1 MRRELGRTGLKIA
14 PLVFGGNVF
23 GWTVDQ
29 PTCARLLERFVDGGL
44 NAIDTADVYSRWVE
58 GNQGGESETMIGQW
72 LQGSPGRSR
81 QVVLITKVG
90 AAPGSDGKGLSAK
103 SIAAG
108 VEASLRRL
116 RTDHIDLFQLHR
128 PDPDTDIDE
137 TLGALTDLVASGKVR
152 AVGTSTFQAEE
163 IVEALWC
170 ADRRGHVRL
179 RCEQPPYNIFVRG
192 PETAVLPTCRRHG
205 MGVITYSPL
214 NGGWLTGRYRR
225 GREIEQT
232 TRTEH
237 MPKMYDPAQP
247 AVARK
252 LDLVEGLLELAAQAG
267 ISLTHM
273 ALGFITANPQVT
285 AAIIGARTVE
295 HLDDQLAA
303 MEIRLGDDVLDRID
317 ELVPPGTT
325 VDPVDAGYRTPGD
338 VAHWNERV
346 VRRDGVSFGSAG

>member
-1 MRRELGRTGLKIA
+1 VEYRTLGATGMRVSPLALGTMMLGAWGNTDRADCVRIVHRALDAGVN
-14 PLVFGGNVF
+14 LV
-23 GWTVDQ
+23 
-29 PTCARLLERFVDGGL
+29 
-44 NAIDTADVYSRWVE
+44 DTADVYAS
-58 GNQGGESETMIGQW
+58 GETEEIVGEA
-72 LQGSPGRSR
+72 LRGARR
-81 QVVLITKVG
+81 DQVVLATKAHG
-90 AAPGSDGKGLSAK
+90 PMGDDPNRRGNSRRWLTRACED
-103 SIAAG
+103 
-108 VEASLRRL
+108 SLRRL

-303 MEIRLGDDVLDRID
+303 MEIRLGDNVLDRID